1 MDPDA
6 SPGPGPAASRRYYD
20 LLVGG
25 FVATLLCSNL
35 IGPGKTVRLELPFD
49 VSFAFGAGNLFFP
62 VSYIFGDVIT
72 EVYGYAHARR
82 AIWCGFGAMLF
93 ATLMSWLVLR
103 MPADPA
109 EPFNRTLQ
117 PALDVVF
124 GSTWRIAL
132 GSMLA
137 FWIGDFVNAYV
148 LARMKVWTEG
158 RMLWTRTIGSTVAG
172 QLIDSIVFYP
182 IAFWGVW
189 THQTLL
195 GVILFNWT
203 LKVLVEAV
211 ATPATYACVGA
222 LKRAEHTDHYDEG
235 TRFTPFSL
243 R

>member
-1 MDPDA
+1 
-6 SPGPGPAASRRYYD
+6 
-20 LLVGG
+20 
-25 FVATLLCSNL
+25 
-35 IGPGKTVRLELPFD
+35 LELPFD

-235 TRFTPFSL
+235 TSFTPFSL

>member
-1 MDPDA
+1 MSFVVVALP
-6 SPGPGPAASRRYYD
+6 PAASWTGQEAY
-20 LLVGG
+20 
-25 FVATLLCSNL
+25 
-35 IGPGKTVRLELPFD
+35 E
-49 VSFAFGAGNLFFP
+49 
-62 VSYIFGDVIT
+62 
-72 EVYGYAHARR
+72 
-82 AIWCGFGAMLF
+82 
-93 ATLMSWLVLR
+93 
-103 MPADPA
+103 
-109 EPFNRTLQ
+109 Q
-117 PALDVVF
+117 VF
-124 GSTWRIAL
+124 GLVPRIVLA
-132 GSMLA
+132 SILA
-137 FWIGDFVNAYV
+137 FWAGDFANSYV
-148 LARMKVWTEG
+148 LARMKLWTRG
-158 RMLWTRTIGSTVAG
+158 RFLWTRTIGSTVAG